1 MLFQKNIEPRCT
13 YCQRGTPLDEEK
25 ILCTKQGVVAPGGSC
40 RSFKYDPLKRVPPP
54 PVAPDFSKLRTRIS
68 PFEQKPPPP
77 AHQAGA
83 AFRAICVCAWPAPA
97 NRRSPAL
104 PRQQP

>member
-54 PVAPDFSKLRTRIS
+54 PVALVNLCAFAI
-68 PFEQKPPPP
+68 FFVIQKIRE
-77 AHQAGA
+77 H
-83 AFRAICVCAWPAPA
+83 I
-97 NRRSPAL
+97 
-104 PRQQP
+104 

>member
-54 PVAPDFSKLRTRIS
+54 
-68 PFEQKPPPP
+68 
-77 AHQAGA
+77 GA

>member
-40 RSFKYDPLKRVPPP
+40 RSSQRGGPMCTGNSFGMIDRPSVPTDCSILK
-54 PVAPDFSKLRTRIS
+54 
-68 PFEQKPPPP
+68 EN
-77 AHQAGA
+77 GE
-83 AFRAICVCAWPAPA
+83 
-97 NRRSPAL
+97 
-104 PRQQP
+104 